1 VDQRKDVTL
10 YLPQQGVLVVRVAS
24 LIVLLLFVV
33 AAGTPAAQ
41 APPPPAPA
49 PAAAAKP
56 VPAQLPDVL
65 ARVNGEAIAKAD
77 LEAQIQGLEARAGS
91 PMPADRRDEI
101 VRRLLDDLIGY
112 RLLVQE
118 SKARNIAVPD
128 ADIEARVGEIRKQFP
143 TEAEFSQTL
152 AERKMTVEQLRTDM
166 REDLAINKLLETEVE
181 SKATATTEQ
190 VDAFYKNNPD
200 QFQQGERVKASHIL
214 IGVPEGADAAAKAAA
229 RTKAEQ
235 ILAEVKKGGDFA
247 ALAKEHST
255 DTGSAVNGGD
265 LGFFS
270 PGQMV
275 GPFNDAAFS
284 LAAGATSDLVET
296 QFGFHIIRV
305 IDKQAQRTV
314 PLAEVRPQVEQFL
327 SNRNRQEQ
335 TLAFVNALRAKGT
348 VEVLI

>member
-1 VDQRKDVTL
+1 M
-10 YLPQQGVLVVRVAS
+10 VRAAS
-24 LIVLLLFVV
+24 LIAMLFVV
-33 AAGTPAAQ
+33 AAGSDTVAAQ
-41 APPPPAPA
+41 APAPA
-49 PAAAAKP
+49 PADASAAAKP
-56 VPAQLPDVL
+56 VPVQLPDVL

-128 ADIEARVGEIRKQFP
+128 ADIEERIGEIRKQFP

-181 SKATATTEQ
+181 SKAAATAEQ
-190 VDAFYKNNPD
+190 VDAFYKDNPD
-200 QFQQGERVKASHIL
+200 QFQEGERVKASHIL
-214 IGVPEGADAAAKAAA
+214 IGVPEGADAAAKAEV
-229 RTKAEQ
+229 RKKAEE

-265 LGFFS
+265 LGSFA

-284 LAAGATSDLVET
+284 LPSGATSDLVET

-305 IDKQAQRTV
+305 IDKQARRTV